1 MGFVD
6 EIIRDVLADL
16 HEREALVPMAEVK
29 ERALRAPDAH
39 DALAALKQR
48 AGAVSI
54 IGEIKRR
61 MPPGGRLAE
70 ISDPGALARLYEAGG
85 ASAVSVFTESRH
97 FGGRLDDLDA
107 VRKSVDVP
115 IMRKDVIL
123 TPYQIH
129 ESRAHGADL
138 VLLIASV
145 LEDPALVCFLDR
157 VHSLGMH
164 ALVEVHSRLEA
175 LRALDA
181 GARIIGV
188 NARDLRTFEV
198 DRDEVEQILD
208 VIPPDVV
215 AVAESG
221 VRGPRDVFQ
230 YAKWGADAVLVG
242 EALVTSTDPLA
253 DMTDMVSAGSH
264 PALLKDRKARVRR
277 ALDEN

>member
-6 EIIRDVLADL
+6 EVIRDVLADL
-16 HEREALVPMAEVK
+16 HEREALVPMAEIK

-39 DALAALKQR
+39 DALATLKGR

-54 IGEIKRR
+54 IPEIKRR
-61 MPPGGRLAE
+61 TPPKGPPVPIPDA
-70 ISDPGALARLYEAGG
+70 GALASLYEAGG

-97 FGGRLDDLDA
+97 FGGSLDDLDA
-107 VRKSVDVP
+107 VRQAVDVP
-115 IMRKDVIL
+115 ILRKDVIL

-145 LEDPALVCFLDR
+145 LEDPALVCLLDR

-181 GARIIGV
+181 GAGIIGV

-198 DRDEVEQILD
+198 DRDGVEQVLD
-208 VIPPDVV
+208 VIPPEVV

-221 VRGPRDVFQ
+221 VRGPKDVFR

-242 EALVTSTDPLA
+242 EALVTSKDPSA
-253 DMTDMVSAGSH
+253 DLKDMVSAGSH
-264 PALLKDRKARVRR
+264 PALLQDRKARVRR
-277 ALDEN
+277 ALDDH